1 MINGVISAM
10 NKDLKITLNSG
21 KTELVITQIKD
32 NIICI
37 NAIDISAVLQVIP
50 QANNCIEI
58 KVEQYKEE

>member
-1 MINGVISAM
+1 M

-21 KTELVITQIKD
+21 KTELVITQVKD
-32 NIICI
+32 NIIRI

-58 KVEQYKEE
+58 KVTRHKED